1 VITPDGD
8 SGAGYATKAVQFA
21 DDLFADE
28 ALKFVAANQ
37 DKPFFLYWSMVSPHA
52 NNERTKA
59 LKDGAEV
66 PDYGVY
72 ASEPWPNPD
81 KGQAAMIT
89 RLDAHV
95 GRFLK
100 QLDAL
105 GLSKNT
111 IVVFTSDNGPHN
123 ESNHDLTRFQPSGPF
138 AGIKRSLTD
147 GGIRVPFLVR
157 WKGTVPEG
165 KTSAH
170 VGSFADWFATAA
182 QLAGAETQVPA
193 ESLSFVPELLGNS
206 QRKHEFLYWEFHEK
220 SFIQAALYHGR
231 WKGLRSGAE
240 DGPVALFD
248 QQNDPAEKTNVAGSH
263 PDIAAKISEY
273 LNTARS
279 DSPDWPV
286 HWKSR

>member
-1 VITPDGD
+1 
-8 SGAGYATKAVQFA
+8 
-21 DDLFADE
+21 
-28 ALKFVAANQ
+28 
-37 DKPFFLYWSMVSPHA
+37 MVSPHA

-100 QLDAL
+100 QLDTL

-111 IVVFTSDNGPHN
+111 VVIFTSDNGPHN

-138 AGIKRSLTD
+138 TGVKRSLTD

-193 ESLSFVPELLGNS
+193 ESMSFVPELLGNP
-206 QRKHEFLYWEFHEK
+206 QRKHDFLYWEFHEK
-220 SFIQAALYHGR
+220 SFTQAALYDGR

-240 DGPVALFD
+240 DAPIALFD

-263 PDIAAKISEY
+263 PDIAAKISDY
-273 LNTARS
+273 LKTARS